1 VIQDLDA
8 YNKKLLKEF
17 IQNET
22 IKDNFTV
29 DIEGNTILQTNK
41 LSELFE
47 VDEYWQDSYTKYSKK
62 IGLTASGKFIDESTD
77 VVLDFPYKD
86 TVLKASMSKEDTDKD
101 DLRPD
106 EPFFNEV
113 IAKEEIDVMLDKKIL
128 VNAKKYDENGVHEVD
143 SFYEDDNLIV
153 KGNNLLALHTLKEK
167 YAGKVK
173 LIYIDP
179 PYNTGGDS
187 FNYNDKFDHSTWLT
201 FMKNRVEIAYEL
213 LSTTGS

>member
-41 LSELFE
+41 LIELFE

-101 DLRPD
+101 DLRPE
-106 EPFFNEV
+106 EPFLNEI
-113 IAKEEIDVMLDKKIL
+113 IAKEEIDVLLDNKIL
-128 VNAKKYDENGVHEVD
+128 VNYKKYDEKGLNNID
-143 SFYEDDNLIV
+143 SLYYINYCIIKVNIMLYYI
-153 KGNNLLALHTLKEK
+153 NN
-167 YAGKVK
+167 
-173 LIYIDP
+173 
-179 PYNTGGDS
+179 N
-187 FNYNDKFDHSTWLT
+187 
-201 FMKNRVEIAYEL
+201 
-213 LSTTGS
+213 